1 MRTLFASTTIG
12 LLILLLCSV
21 AWSAGPTMLSEA
33 TERLEKG
40 MKLETVTSILGEPTW
55 VILDSDSGK
64 YSLKQPPDQPNDTKV
79 TFELLWKNGECSPV
93 SVYFT
98 QYYTAVG
105 WDSGQKCGEDAT
117 KTLPEEYSCEHPD
130 RSRYCRQ

>member
-1 MRTLFASTTIG
+1 MRTLSISIAIG

-21 AWSAGPTMLSEA
+21 AWSAGPTKLSEK
-33 TERLEKG
+33 TKQLEKG
-40 MKLETVTSILGEPTW
+40 MKLETVTSILGEPSW

-64 YSLKQPPDQPNDTKV
+64 YSLDQPPNQPEDKKAS
-79 TFELLWKNGECSPV
+79 FELLWKNGECSPV

-98 QYYTAVG
+98 QYYKAVG
-105 WDSGQKCGEDAT
+105 WDSGSECGQDAT
-117 KTLPEEYSCEHPD
+117 KALPEVYSCEHPD

>member
-1 MRTLFASTTIG
+1 MRTLLAFSAIG

-21 AWSAGPTMLSEA
+21 AWSAGPTELSEK
-33 TERLEKG
+33 TEQLEKG

-64 YSLKQPPDQPNDTKV
+64 YSLEQPPNQPDDTKV

-98 QYYTAVG
+98 QYYKAVG
-105 WDSGQKCGEDAT
+105 WDSGSECGQDAT
-117 KTLPEEYSCEHPD
+117 QALPEEYSCENSD
-130 RSRYCRQ
+130 RSRYCQQ

>member
-1 MRTLFASTTIG
+1 MRNVFTSAATG
-12 LLILLLCSV
+12 LLILLVCSV
-21 AWSAGPTMLSEA
+21 AWTAGPTELSEA
-33 TERLEKG
+33 TKRLEEG
-40 MKLETVTSILGEPTW
+40 MKLETVTSILGEPSW
-55 VILDSDSGK
+55 AILDSDSGK
-64 YSLKQPPDQPNDTKV
+64 YSLDQPPKQPEDTRI

-98 QYYTAVG
+98 RYYTVVG
-105 WDSGQKCGEDAT
+105 WDNGRECGEDAT

>member
-1 MRTLFASTTIG
+1 MRTLSASAAIG

-21 AWSAGPTMLSEA
+21 GWSAGPTELSKQ

-64 YSLKQPPDQPNDTKV
+64 YSLDQPPNKPEEKKIA
-79 TFELLWKNGECSPV
+79 FELLWKNGECSPV

-98 QYYTAVG
+98 QYYKAVG
-105 WDSGQKCGEDAT
+105 WDSGSECGKDAT
-117 KTLPEEYSCEHPD
+117 KALPEVYSCEQSE

>member
-1 MRTLFASTTIG
+1 MRILFAPTTIG

-21 AWSAGPTMLSEA
+21 AWSAGPTILSQK
-33 TERLEKG
+33 TNQLEKG

-55 VILDSDSGK
+55 VILNSDSGK
-64 YSLKQPPDQPNDTKV
+64 YSLEQPPNQPNDTKV
-79 TFELLWKNGECSPV
+79 AFELLWKNGECSPV

-105 WDSGQKCGEDAT
+105 WESGQECGTEVTNA
-117 KTLPEEYSCEHPD
+117 LPEEYSCEHPE